1 MTLALNTI
9 QSPFYRKQGKRVGRG
24 IGCTDGKTSGRG
36 HKGQKS
42 RKGYS
47 RNWAF
52 EGGQTNL
59 VRRLPKWGFVSRTK
73 KVPALTLAR
82 LNHLPLEITHISLE
96 VLKAQGLVHAASK
109 QIRILATHP
118 GHRAFTFETEGI
130 YLTAGVRKLVGH
142 E

>member
-1 MTLALNTI
+1 MKLALNTI
-9 QSPFYRKQGKRVGRG
+9 QSPFYRKGCKRVGRG

-36 HKGQKS
+36 HKGQKA

-59 VRRLPKWGFVSRTK
+59 VRRLPKSGFVSLVKPTPT
-73 KVPALTLAR
+73 VTLAR
-82 LNHLPLEITHISLE
+82 LSQLPVDINHITLELLQVHGMVHKNTKE
-96 VLKAQGLVHAASK
+96 V
-109 QIRILATHP
+109 RILATLP
-118 GHRAFTFETEGI
+118 YTRDFTFDLNGV
-130 YLTAGVRKLVGH
+130 YLTAGVKKLAVH